1 MGKVTSVPEY
11 LQDSQRTEDWFK
23 QRIGKFTGSG
33 IKKLMTAGRGKDS
46 KWGDSA
52 KEYVFSKLYER
63 VSNSRIQT
71 PETYA
76 MMKGKEAEA
85 GTLSEDADCV
95 LFSLL
100 TLHHSVGLRGL
111 NP

>member
-33 IKKLMTAGRGKDS
+33 IKKLMTTGRGKDC

-52 KEYVFSKLYER
+52 KEYARARFLA
-63 VSNSRIQT
+63 VSIRQPYRST
-71 PETYA
+71 
-76 MMKGKEAEA
+76 
-85 GTLSEDADCV
+85 SC
-95 LFSLL
+95 
-100 TLHHSVGLRGL
+100 RG
-111 NP
+111 